1 MTYNTE
7 LYGIDEKTFEKLV
20 EEMEKELEGQKKKE
34 SVIRLVN
41 KWSTEKRDQREI
53 VVLSFMLGAI
63 AAK

>member
-63 AAK
+63 TAK